1 METQTKPTP
10 TPISRFEVWI
20 DNSWQGLGSTKDL
33 AHRRLLIATTFA
45 LILMIGVVDYITGY
59 EFSLQVF
66 YLMPICLAVATAGW
80 RFGVE
85 ASIAST
91 AMWLASDL
99 AAGAHFAGPIV
110 SVWNALIALS
120 TYLMVVWLLSSLIA
134 VHGEMENRVRQ
145 RTAALTDEIAE
156 RERLEKAILEISE
169 RERRSIGHDLHDGL
183 SQHLTGTALVAQ
195 ALGSR
200 MAARHAEESVE
211 MKKIISL
218 IEEGIEQTRNL
229 AKGLLLA
236 EIEREGLTFALREF
250 ASSASHHFHV
260 DCVCCCDGEVELE
273 ANGTATHLYRIAQ
286 EAVRNGARHG
296 QAKRIEIDLAS
307 RDGSLAL
314 SIRDDGIGL
323 PAEGI
328 RGKGLGLRIM
338 THRADIIGATL
349 AVSAQP
355 GGGTLVVCR
364 LPHP

>member
-1 METQTKPTP
+1 METQTKPPLTP
-10 TPISRFEVWI
+10 TGRFEVWI
-20 DNSWQGLGSTKDL
+20 DNSWQGLLSKKDVV
-33 AHRRLLIATTFA
+33 HRRLLIATTFA

-85 ASIAST
+85 ASVAST
-91 AMWLASDL
+91 ATWLASDL
-99 AAGAHFAGPIV
+99 AAGAHYSGPIV

-134 VHGEMENRVRQ
+134 AQTEMENRVRQ
-145 RTAALTDEIAE
+145 RTSALTDEIAE

-195 ALGSR
+195 ALGSM
-200 MAARHAEESVE
+200 MAARHAEGSAE

-236 EIEREGLTFALREF
+236 EIEREGLAFALQEF
-250 ASSASHHFHV
+250 ASSASQHFHLA
-260 DCVCCCDGEVELE
+260 CACRCDVEVELE

-296 QAKRIEIDLAS
+296 HAKRIEIDLAS
-307 RDGSLAL
+307 RDGSLTL

-323 PAEGI
+323 PPEGV
-328 RGKGLGLRIM
+328 RGEGLGLRIM
-338 THRADIIGATL
+338 THRAEIIGATL
-349 AVSAQP
+349 SVSAPP